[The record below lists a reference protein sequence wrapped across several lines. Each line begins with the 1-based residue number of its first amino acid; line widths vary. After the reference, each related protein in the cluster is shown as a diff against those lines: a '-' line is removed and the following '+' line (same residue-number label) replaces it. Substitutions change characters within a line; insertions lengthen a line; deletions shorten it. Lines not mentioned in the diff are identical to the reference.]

1 MGIVDFVVVCLVVVV
16 VRLVVVVV
24 DHLANSVVVLKA
36 DI

>member
-16 VRLVVVVV
+16 VRLVVVVG
-24 DHLANSVVVLKA
+24 HPANSVVVLKA